1 VSIAPDFVASLQDG
15 QLFDAI
21 AIQVDGQRAGAR
33 TMSIAWHFTDTA
45 RDYTLM
51 LANGVLR
58 HRAGAPAAGAD
69 TTIRVRRAA
78 FNRLIAGVAQPL
90 DLVTDGDLVIEG
102 DAALFGEL
110 LGLLDPPDPN
120 FAIVTP

>member
-1 VSIAPDFVASLQDG
+1 M
-15 QLFDAI
+15 
-21 AIQVDGQRAGAR
+21 
-33 TMSIAWHFTDTA
+33 TIAWHFTDTV
-45 RDYTLM
+45 RDYTLI

-58 HRAGAPAAGAD
+58 HRAGAPQG
-69 TTIRVRRAA
+69 TTDATVRVSRAA
-78 FNRLIAGVAQPL
+78 FNQLIAGVAQPQ
-90 DLVTDGDLVIEG
+90 DLLAAGDLAIEG